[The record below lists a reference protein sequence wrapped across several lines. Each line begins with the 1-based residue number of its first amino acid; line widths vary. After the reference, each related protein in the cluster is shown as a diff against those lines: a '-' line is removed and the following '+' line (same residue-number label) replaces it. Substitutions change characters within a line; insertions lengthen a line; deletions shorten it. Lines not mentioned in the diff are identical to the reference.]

1 MSLGHLN
8 WKAKFSY
15 IYNFNN
21 YSLFFFFL
29 LFWNAK
35 LCSKRE
41 CQGCRIASET
51 SEASLGCYV
60 FFLLISRGFP
70 GQLIF
75 WFLFSTLCR
84 REESQACWV
93 IDPEQSTS
101 IAKDLLCA
109 SHCFRPW
116 GHRVGKPEEAIIIFV
131 PHRTILLILCLC
143 SARGWGACEGRVVS
157 GSSLY
162 PK

>member
-21 YSLFFFFL
+21 YSLFFFSFYFEMQSSAQRGSARVVGL
-29 LFWNAK
+29 HQRPLKPAWDVMF
-35 LCSKRE
+35 
-41 CQGCRIASET
+41 
-51 SEASLGCYV
+51 